1 MKTWRL
7 FVGLILLAAVV
18 EFLTPMLS
26 AKTGIIIPL
35 IQNNCGAIPVFIQ
48 DIITYTTEPDPRYW
62 RGFMTCSLSII
73 GFILMPGFLKV
84 LHWLYRFVNP
94 KHPKPDIR

>member
-7 FVGLILLAAVV
+7 FVGLIILAGVI
-18 EFLTPMLS
+18 EFLTPVLS

-35 IQNNCGAIPVFIQ
+35 IQNNCGAVPVFVQ
-48 DIITYTTEPDPRYW
+48 DIMAYQTEPDPRYW
-62 RGFMTCSLSII
+62 RGFMTCGVSVI
-73 GFILMPGFLKV
+73 GFILMPGLLKV

-94 KHPKPDIR
+94 KHPEPQVR